1 MTIRTTTH
9 TVSKGEC
16 AWNVAQRTLQKKG
29 GKVTTADITK
39 EMQRLAKLN
48 NCDSV
53 EDFNKKFFSKVG
65 SEFVIDK
72 KEVQGQQQRSVP
84 LLAPDTLN
92 PDSTLRQ
99 DNTRVSR
106 DTLVQRQN
114 NTTKTE
120 ILTPPDLVKDSDRK
134 APVKSQPK
142 LTAKEQEVLRIN
154 SMKDDASRI
163 IEYNKKNYEGE
174 HYAIVDKKKCTLSVY
189 DKDGNVVKSF
199 TVGVGKKVGDQLGSY
214 YLDRAYKTKDA
225 WKAEQGRYTTPG
237 EFTLDEVK
245 STSAAYTGK
254 DGKPKM
260 MTLRGDNK
268 GVRAGNQAIHM
279 LYKPAYAT
287 RKAAIDSPG
296 LEDNRMSYGCVN
308 LTEEDYNTMY
318 QYIGEGDKVYIL
330 PEEKGNKLQLEKQK
344 DGTYKFEQQYHK
356 DQQRSVSKEVASR
369 VNYDVKP
376 EKNPAYIAKK
386 REEQQQELLAK
397 EQKKEEFSILDP
409 KTWFNFG

>member
-287 RKAAIDSPG
+287 IAANTKHNPQINLKA
-296 LEDNRMSYGCVN
+296 L
-308 LTEEDYNTMY
+308 
-318 QYIGEGDKVYIL
+318 
-330 PEEKGNKLQLEKQK
+330 
-344 DGTYKFEQQYHK
+344 
-356 DQQRSVSKEVASR
+356 
-369 VNYDVKP
+369 
-376 EKNPAYIAKK
+376 
-386 REEQQQELLAK
+386 ELLAHICDTRLYTIAPISPLCEHIPLAPVQNPQPNFTP
-397 EQKKEEFSILDP
+397 EQKPQNCIKDILLPNKRAYRNYHKRQRRSALEKNFYYTLIRDLLRLP
-409 KTWFNFG
+409 SNIKNHFKDKKHQKTLLR